1 MHNYNCHVMST
12 AESSSSSLAPAPA
25 ETFAFQAE
33 IAQLMSLII
42 NTFYSNKEIF
52 LRELISNASD
62 ALDKI
67 RYQSLTD
74 ASVLAAVPELFIRIT
89 PDRQA
94 GTLTILDSGIGM
106 TKADLINCL
115 GTIARSGTRAFL
127 EALEAGADIST
138 IGQFGVGFYSA
149 YLVAEQVTV
158 VTKHNDD
165 DAQYVWQS
173 TANGS
178 FTITTDNSGEHK
190 LGRGTKV
197 ILKLKDDQRHF
208 LEEQRLRDIVLKHSK
223 FVNYP
228 ISLAVTK
235 EREIEV
241 PTTSSEEEE
250 EEAKP
255 EDVKKEKVETDD
267 APIIEDVA
275 EDGDEKKQS
284 SEEAKKKEKKK
295 PLKVKELYTDYEEL
309 NKTKPL
315 WLRKPSEISQE
326 EYGEFYRNLSNDWEE
341 HLAVKHF
348 QVDGQ
353 LQFRALLFVP
363 KRAPFDLY
371 DGKAR
376 RNNVK
381 LYVRRVFVM
390 DSCDELFPKY
400 LHFLKGVVD
409 SDDLPLNIS
418 RETLQ
423 QSNLLK
429 VIRKNLVKKCLEL
442 FREIADEEAEM
453 YRLFYEQYSK
463 NLKLGIYE
471 DPLNRPLLADLLRYP
486 SSKGEEVTLKEYVGR
501 MKPQQKQIF
510 YLAGEN
516 KELVRD
522 RWFLSSQ

>member
-1 MHNYNCHVMST
+1 MSAT
-12 AESSSSSLAPAPA
+12 NEAS
-25 ETFAFQAE
+25 ETYAFQAE

-67 RYQSLTD
+67 RFQSLTD
-74 ASVLAAVPELFIRIT
+74 SSVLDSKKELAIRIT

-94 GTLTILDSGIGM
+94 GTLTITDSGIGM

-149 YLVAEQVTV
+149 YLVADQVTV
-158 VTKHNDD
+158 MTKHNDD
-165 DAQYVWQS
+165 DEQYVWQS

-178 FTITTDNSGEHK
+178 FTIAIDDGER

-197 ILKLKDDQRHF
+197 VLKLKEDQLHY
-208 LEEQRLRDIVLKHSK
+208 LEETRLKEIVQKHSK

-235 EREIEV
+235 EREVEV
-241 PTTSSEEEE
+241 PKAEDEEKKVDDDK
-250 EEAKP
+250 AKDDAIVEDIP
-255 EDVKKEKVETDD
+255 EDKE
-267 APIIEDVA
+267 A
-275 EDGDEKKQS
+275 
-284 SEEAKKKEKKK
+284 KK
-295 PLKVKELYTDYEEL
+295 PLKVKELYIEYEEL

-326 EYGEFYRNLSNDWEE
+326 EYGEFYRNLTNDWEE
-341 HLAVKHF
+341 HMAVKHF

-371 DGKAR
+371 DTKSKRA
-376 RNNVK
+376 NVK

-390 DSCDELFPKY
+390 ESCDELFPKY
-400 LHFLKGVVD
+400 LNFLKGVVD

-429 VIRKNLVKKCLEL
+429 VIRKNLVKKSIEL
-442 FREIADEEAEM
+442 FSEIAREDADM
-453 YRLFYEQYSK
+453 YKLFYEQYGK
-463 NLKLGIYE
+463 NMKLGIYE
-471 DPLNRPLLADLLRYP
+471 DPLNRPALADLLRYP
-486 SSKGEEVTLKEYVGR
+486 SNLGEDVQLKDYVAR
-501 MKPQQKQIF
+501 MKPNQKQIF
-510 YLAGEN
+510 FLGGEN
-516 KELVRD
+516 KELVCLFTLFFCS
-522 RWFLSSQ
+522 FLFLMISFTAKSVSFCRRPLCPWL